1 MKITKFFDRI
11 EAFYIKRW
19 YIVPISVIVSLIIL
33 FIQVD
38 KLLFGWFQI
47 LPAIAVAP
55 AVVFIIYLL
64 LMVFIINPINKL
76 ILFIKK

>member
-19 YIVPISVIVSLIIL
+19 YIIPISVIVSLIIL

-38 KLLFGWFQI
+38 KPLFGWFQI

-64 LMVFIINPINKL
+64 LMGFIIHPIAEL
-76 ILFIKK
+76 ISFIKK